1 MMPEMDG
8 FEFIAELRGKP
19 EWRHIPV
26 LVVTARDLSEEDRR
40 RLSGGVQQIIQKG
53 AYDRDALL
61 SEVGRVLAA
70 TVAREDDLEPTAEI
84 RRGAVS

>member
-1 MMPEMDG
+1 MPEMDG
-8 FEFIAELRGKP
+8 FEFIAELRSNP
-19 EWRHIPV
+19 DWRHIPV

-70 TVAREDDLEPTAEI
+70 TVARGDDIEPTNEI
-84 RRGAVS
+84 RRGTVS